1 MVSHPNSLNWLMQAS
16 LKTTHSPN
24 FKLHS
29 FCDMADGVQRQSH
42 DLRLHFGVAS
52 LTSPVAKG
60 CGKWLEELNHE
71 YKPWNWVPAIS
82 GSALEIGWA
91 QLFRR
96 GTELLFLNIKRSQ
109 FKWFGYVTACLLGA
123 FRSGVCGLAH
133 WEGTQ
138 GQTLNILERLRL
150 SEIMSHKGST
160 SGGEAPQLR
169 LWSQQPRPG

>member
-1 MVSHPNSLNWLMQAS
+1 MGCRGRVTIWD
-16 LKTTHSPN
+16 
-24 FKLHS
+24 FI
-29 FCDMADGVQRQSH
+29 
-42 DLRLHFGVAS
+42 LHFGVAS

-60 CGKWLEELNHE
+60 CGKSLEELNHE

-96 GTELLFLNIKRSQ
+96 VTELLFLNIKRSQ

-138 GQTLNILERLRL
+138 GQTQNILDRLHL
-150 SEIMSHKGST
+150 SVSLVLIVYLSIEVIAVCGLCMANQKNLAHTK
-160 SGGEAPQLR
+160 
-169 LWSQQPRPG
+169 WNVIKQQFLMLL